1 MTYGSKPACFA
12 SVYLWVTIR
21 LRLPGAPS
29 SCSRAGAVDAGKPS
43 TPGDEGG
50 LSKGAARGLSKWEG
64 SATQGVLTSFAARLS
79 FAERLSC
86 ALSSLPAISA
96 PIRPLA
102 LALPCVF
109 FFKPLPV
116 LDCLR
121 LKERDFS

>member
-1 MTYGSKPACFA
+1 MTYGSKPACLA

-29 SCSRAGAVDAGKPS
+29 SCSRAGTVDAGKPS
-43 TPGDEGG
+43 TLGDEGG
-50 LSKGAARGLSKWEG
+50 LSKGAAWGLSKWEG
-64 SATQGVLTSFAARLS
+64 PAIQGVFTPFAARLS
-79 FAERLSC
+79 C
-86 ALSSLPAISA
+86 AFSSLPAISA
-96 PIRPLA
+96 PVRPLA